1 MYKYLKIFS
10 VLFCFFPLLFANSCS
25 FFYFNNMFKIINIK
39 SFPLENNQVEYH
51 NEINIELT
59 KKIEWSTLTTL
70 DLNYLKE
77 QGEESLDISLSN
89 NYNKNVK
96 NQSRTNLYFLIT
108 GADENSPSIPSITEE
123 KYPYKVE
130 FKNFNFPTNP
140 NDQNFLADNIQVGD
154 TLLFDMPDES
164 KESVFNILDEKNKIE
179 GEITSIQKDS
189 SGTITS
195 IGFTSTSYGFD
206 AQKFNSEG
214 CKFSKVVQEGSNIKL
229 PLGFNVSNI
238 LFENYDAYST
248 FPLEKYINYSYE
260 EKLESYLVENAY
272 LFTRYSVDNAT
283 LEWTPKDNIVLGNK
297 SLKQQDLL
305 SIGEHPVKAK
315 LDLLVTRE
323 KYDIWSKLTYE
334 IGLKYFYYFTLT
346 NPTT

>member
-1 MYKYLKIFS
+1 
-10 VLFCFFPLLFANSCS
+10 
-25 FFYFNNMFKIINIK
+25 
-39 SFPLENNQVEYH
+39 
-51 NEINIELT
+51 
-59 KKIEWSTLTTL
+59 
-70 DLNYLKE
+70 
-77 QGEESLDISLSN
+77 
-89 NYNKNVK
+89 
-96 NQSRTNLYFLIT
+96 
-108 GADENSPSIPSITEE
+108 
-123 KYPYKVE
+123 
-130 FKNFNFPTNP
+130 
-140 NDQNFLADNIQVGD
+140 
-154 TLLFDMPDES
+154 MPDES

-283 LEWTPKDNIVLGNK
+283 LE
-297 SLKQQDLL
+297 
-305 SIGEHPVKAK
+305 
-315 LDLLVTRE
+315 
-323 KYDIWSKLTYE
+323 
-334 IGLKYFYYFTLT
+334 
-346 NPTT
+346 